1 MTVNSDQPLEE
12 WESRWEQSENSNLR
26 ELRRKKRVREGRNRN
41 SKEYGQSEQTNSQ
54 NIILWDGFPARV
66 LTSGID

>member
-41 SKEYGQSEQTNSQ
+41 SKEYGQS
-54 NIILWDGFPARV
+54 ARNQGHKRDSARKD
-66 LTSGID
+66 LDEE